1 MTLYNFI
8 LQLKNDLWNE
18 RLKFIILLFLFL
30 FQVIVSITTI
40 FYLEDILALF
50 NIEWINPIPLTGEA
64 AFADFL
70 GDQML
75 FGILIMSLGTMNIFA
90 AEIDTKSISYSLT
103 RPISRTEYSIA
114 RLVARLIALILPLI
128 IATFVGWGFMALIF
142 EIFPLDRLI
151 FSLLFLILLFLFL
164 GVTTSALSTRVSALT
179 AGLVAIVFYIILF
192 TLSVIQPIELISPFT
207 YSALWIDFLMNNW
220 VPFNEI
226 VLKLFLLGSWILV
239 PFFLMI
245 YSMKTR
251 DFC

>member
-1 MTLYNFI
+1 MTLNNFI

-18 RLKFIILLFLFL
+18 RLKFIILLVLFM

-90 AEIDTKSISYSLT
+90 AEIDNKSISYSLT

-114 RLVARLIALILPLI
+114 RLVARLSALILPLV
-128 IATFVGWGFMALIF
+128 IATLVGWVFMALIF
-142 EIFPLDRLI
+142 EVFPLDRLI
-151 FSLLFLILLFLFL
+151 LSTFFIILLFLYL
-164 GVTTSALSTRVSALT
+164 GVITSALSTRVSALT
-179 AGLVAIVFYIILF
+179 AGLVAIVLYIIQF
-192 TLSVIQPIELISPFT
+192 TLSVIQPIELLSPFS
-207 YSALWIDFLMNNW
+207 YSALWVDFLTNNW
-220 VPFNEI
+220 IPFNEI
-226 VLKLFLLGSWILV
+226 VLKLSLLGFWILI
-239 PFFLMI
+239 PLILLI

-251 DFC
+251 DF

>member
-1 MTLYNFI
+1 MTPYNFI

-18 RLKFIILLFLFL
+18 RLKFIILLVLFM

-40 FYLEDILALF
+40 FYLEDILALL

-75 FGILIMSLGTMNIFA
+75 FGILIMTLGTMNIFA
-90 AEIDTKSISYSLT
+90 AEIDNKSISYSLT

-114 RLVARLIALILPLI
+114 RLVARLSALILPLV
-128 IATFVGWGFMALIF
+128 IATLVGWVFMALIF

-151 FSLLFLILLFLFL
+151 LSIFFIVLLFLYL
-164 GVTTSALSTRVSALT
+164 GIGTSALSTRVSALT
-179 AGLVAIVFYIILF
+179 AGLVAIVLYIIQF
-192 TLSVIQPIELISPFT
+192 TLSVIQPIELLSPFS
-207 YSALWIDFLMNNW
+207 YSALWVDFLTNNW
-220 VPFNEI
+220 ISFNEI
-226 VLKLFLLGSWILV
+226 VLKLSLLGFWILV
-239 PFFLMI
+239 PLILLI

-251 DFC
+251 DF